1 VKRRL
6 LRAGLFVAG
15 ALALAPPASAQFVM
29 FSRCHG
35 AYPCSEPFHM
45 QYRPDPLLA
54 GPWADVP
61 NTAVSAHVELKG
73 KPTIELDKPKEL
85 AADDPVAASVRYF
98 LRKHPAPKKPKTSAP
113 PPAPEAAAPPEPK
126 S

>member
-1 VKRRL
+1 MKRRL
-6 LRAGLFVAG
+6 LPAGLFAAG
-15 ALALAPPASAQFVM
+15 ALALAAPASAQFVM

-35 AYPCSEPFHM
+35 AYPCNEPFHM

-61 NTAVSAHVELKG
+61 NTAVSAHVELKS
-73 KPTIELDKPKEL
+73 KPTIELDKPREQP
-85 AADDPVAASVRYF
+85 AEDPVGASVRYF
-98 LRKHPAPKKPKTSAP
+98 LRKHPAPKKPKPGAP
-113 PPAPEAAAPPEPK
+113 PAEPAAAPPPEPK

>member
-1 VKRRL
+1 MKRRL
-6 LRAGLFVAG
+6 LLAGLFAAG
-15 ALALAPPASAQFVM
+15 ALALAAPASAQFVM

-35 AYPCSEPFHM
+35 AYPCNEPFHM

-61 NTAVSAHVELKG
+61 NTAVSAHMELKSH
-73 KPTIELDKPKEL
+73 PTIELDKPKEL
-85 AADDPVAASVRYF
+85 AADDPVGASVRYF
-98 LRKHPAPKKPKTSAP
+98 LRKHPAPKKPKTSPP
-113 PPAPEAAAPPEPK
+113 PPAAEAAPPPEPK